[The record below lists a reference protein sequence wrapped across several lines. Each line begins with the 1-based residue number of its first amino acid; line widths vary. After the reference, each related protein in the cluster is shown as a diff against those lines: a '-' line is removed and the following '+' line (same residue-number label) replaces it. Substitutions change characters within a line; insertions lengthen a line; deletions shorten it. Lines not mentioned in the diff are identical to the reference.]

1 MTWRDYQ
8 LQQMVTQLDLT
19 LFILLTFLGI
29 AVISVAFQLTE
40 ACIKLYRFWEEVEDG
55 PQEVKA
61 IQEDLQYLIS
71 IFGKIESSENH
82 VGECVMEGMQHCQA
96 KVLVSCRV
104 TVVNGAQS
112 YRSGTECHC

>member
-1 MTWRDYQ
+1 MEGLSIAANGNTTHSS
-8 LQQMVTQLDLT
+8 LLISLT
-19 LFILLTFLGI
+19 LIGI

-71 IFGKIESSENH
+71 IFRKIESNDSH
-82 VGECVMEGMQHCQA
+82 VGECVMEGMQHCQV
-96 KVLVSCRV
+96 KVLVRCHV
-104 TVVNGAQS
+104 TVV
-112 YRSGTECHC
+112 Y